1 MYVNELNSLSRTPSI
16 KTLQLNLLDMKNA
29 FKLLENILFI
39 ISWKIFCIFEENM
52 IKIIAGK
59 IWKQDVEQK
68 GQVLRIQ

>member
-1 MYVNELNSLSRTPSI
+1 M
-16 KTLQLNLLDMKNA
+16 LDMKNA